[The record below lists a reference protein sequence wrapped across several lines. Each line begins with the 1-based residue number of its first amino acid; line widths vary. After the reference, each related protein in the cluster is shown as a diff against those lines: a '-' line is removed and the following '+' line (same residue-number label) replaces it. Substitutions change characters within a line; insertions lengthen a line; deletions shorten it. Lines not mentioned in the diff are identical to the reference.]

1 MIFRKLAI
9 AAMMASATAAFAAGN
24 PSASNQDSSTVKQ
37 AQQALNDKG
46 FNVGAADGIAGPK
59 TQAALEKFQQSKGI
73 SGSGTLDSQT
83 LAALGVSG
91 DASASSSTT
100 ASSSSSSFSPTM
112 DTASTQS
119 STATSPST
127 NQPST
132 ASSTSQPST
141 SPSTN
146 QPSSPSTNQPMNP
159 ATSPSTNQP
168 PSVNQPS
175 PQSYG
180 NK

>member
-9 AAMMASATAAFAAGN
+9 AAMMASATAAFAAN
-24 PSASNQDSSTVKQ
+24 QASSNQDSSTVKQ

-46 FNVGAADGIAGPK
+46 FNVGTADGIVGPK
-59 TQAALEKFQQSKGI
+59 TQAALEKFQQSKGLG
-73 SGSGTLDSQT
+73 GSGTLDSQT

-91 DASASSSTT
+91 DASASSSTS
-100 ASSSSSSFSPTM
+100 ASSSSSFSPTM
-112 DTASTQS
+112 DTPSTQS
-119 STATSPST
+119 STTTSPSD
-127 NQPST
+127 NQPGIS
-132 ASSTSQPST
+132 SSTSQPST

-146 QPSSPSTNQPMNP
+146 QP
-159 ATSPSTNQP
+159 
-168 PSVNQPS
+168 PSVNQPT

>member
-1 MIFRKLAI
+1 MRVAGPLSPTEKELQMIFRKLAI

-73 SGSGTLDSQT
+73 SGSGSLDSQT

-91 DASASSSTT
+91 DGSASATT
-100 ASSSSSSFSPTM
+100 GASSSSSFSPQL
-112 DTASTQS
+112 DTAPATQS
-119 STATSPST
+119 STTQSSSTPLSPTTSPG
-127 NQPST
+127 
-132 ASSTSQPST
+132 
-141 SPSTN
+141 
-146 QPSSPSTNQPMNP
+146 TNQPMNP
-159 ATSPSTNQP
+159 LSSPATNQP
-168 PSVNQPS
+168 PSINQPS
-175 PQSYG
+175 
-180 NK
+180 

>member
-9 AAMMASATAAFAAGN
+9 AAMMASATAAFAAN
-24 PSASNQDSSTVKQ
+24 QATSNQDSSTVKQ

-46 FNVGAADGIAGPK
+46 FNVGAADGVIGPK
-59 TQAALEKFQQSKGI
+59 TQAALEKFQQSKGL
-73 SGSGTLDSQT
+73 SGSGSLDSQT

-100 ASSSSSSFSPTM
+100 ASSSSSFSPTL
-112 DTASTQS
+112 DTS
-119 STATSPST
+119 
-127 NQPST
+127 
-132 ASSTSQPST
+132 SQPST
-141 SPSTN
+141 TT
-146 QPSSPSTNQPMNP
+146 SPSTNQPMNP

>member
-9 AAMMASATAAFAAGN
+9 AAMMASATAAFAA
-24 PSASNQDSSTVKQ
+24 SQATSNQDSSTVKQ

-46 FNVGAADGIAGPK
+46 FNVGAADGVIGPK
-59 TQAALEKFQQSKGI
+59 TQAALEKFQQSKGL
-73 SGSGTLDSQT
+73 SGSGSLDSQT

-91 DASASSSTT
+91 DASASTSTT
-100 ASSSSSSFSPTM
+100 ASNSSSFSPTM
-112 DTASTQS
+112 DTTST
-119 STATSPST
+119 PST
-127 NQPST
+127 T
-132 ASSTSQPST
+132 TT

-168 PSVNQPS
+168 ASVNQPN
-175 PQSYG
+175 PQSYS